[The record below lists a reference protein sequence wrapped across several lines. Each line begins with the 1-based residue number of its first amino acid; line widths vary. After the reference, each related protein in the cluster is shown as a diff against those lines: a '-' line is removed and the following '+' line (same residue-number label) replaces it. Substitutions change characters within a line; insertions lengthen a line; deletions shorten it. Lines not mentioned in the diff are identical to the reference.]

1 MNLHALRIF
10 TKVADLGSIT
20 ATANELRLSQP
31 AVTIQIRNLEKE
43 LGLQLTKSK
52 GRGIQL
58 TEDGQFVY
66 EQGLRL
72 FHLEA
77 QIEDKLTLFV
87 AKEEK
92 IQIATSYIPI
102 NYVLPEYIA
111 NFKLMYPD
119 VEFVVSLGNVKSVE
133 EKIRNY
139 EADFGF
145 VVQSNIGHEDL
156 SFEKLME
163 VEFAFVAHP
172 SHPLANQI
180 VSLSELSQEEL
191 IYREKGSSTRDLV
204 EAVFYAQNCPLP
216 KIGLQ
221 MQGLFESLKA
231 VEAGYGIVL
240 APFLSVTDSIETNK
254 LARIFIK
261 NVEIKQSLFIC
272 TRKSELTNPTFVRY
286 IKEQFESRQLYFN

>member
-1 MNLHALRIF
+1 MVIAMNLHALRIF

-20 ATANELRLSQP
+20 AAANELLLSQP

-43 LGLQLTKSK
+43 LGMKLTKSK

-58 TEDGQFVY
+58 TEEGQFVY

-77 QIEDKLTLFV
+77 QVEDKLKLFV

-92 IQIATSYIPI
+92 IHIATSYIPI

-111 NFKLMYPD
+111 NYKLMYPNI
-119 VEFVVSLGNVKSVE
+119 EFFVSLGNVKSVE
-133 EKIRNY
+133 EKVRRY

-156 SFEKLME
+156 YFDKLMDI
-163 VEFAFVAHP
+163 EFAFIAHP
-172 SHPLANQI
+172 SHPLANQN
-180 VSLSELSQEEL
+180 VSISALSKEEL
-191 IYREKGSSTRDLV
+191 IYREKGSSTRDLL
-204 EAVFYAQNCPLP
+204 EAIFYTQNCPLP

-240 APFLSVTDSIETNK
+240 APLLSVANSIETKK
-254 LARIFIK
+254 LAPIFIK

-272 TRKSELTNPTFVRY
+272 TRKSELTNPKFVNHLQEHF
-286 IKEQFESRQLYFN
+286 ISK

>member
-1 MNLHALRIF
+1 MVITMNLHALRIF

-20 ATANELRLSQP
+20 AAANELLLSQP

-43 LGLQLTKSK
+43 LGLKLTKSK

-58 TEDGQFVY
+58 TEEGRFVY

-72 FHLEA
+72 FHLER
-77 QIEDKLTLFV
+77 QIEDKLKLYI
-87 AKEEK
+87 AKEGK
-92 IQIATSYIPI
+92 IHIATSYIPI
-102 NYVLPEYIA
+102 NYVLPKYIA
-111 NFKLMYPD
+111 NYKLMYPNK
-119 VEFVVSLGNVKSVE
+119 EFFVSLGNVKSVE
-133 EKIRNY
+133 DKIRNY

-156 SFEKLME
+156 YFEKLMTI
-163 VEFAFVAHP
+163 EFAFIAHP
-172 SHPLANQI
+172 SHPLANQM

-204 EAVFYAQNCPLP
+204 EAIFYAQNCPLP

-240 APFLSVTDSIETNK
+240 APLLSVTNSIESKN
-254 LARIFIK
+254 LARIYIK
-261 NVEIKQSLFIC
+261 NVEIQQSLFIC
-272 TRKSELTNPTFVRY
+272 TRKSELKEPTFVRY
-286 IKEQFESRQLYFN
+286 IKEQFELH

>member
-20 ATANELRLSQP
+20 AAANDLLLSQP

-43 LGLQLTKSK
+43 LGLKLTESK

-58 TEDGQFVY
+58 TEEGRFVY

-77 QIEDKLTLFV
+77 QIEDKLKLFV

-92 IQIATSYIPI
+92 IHIATSYIPI

-111 NFKLMYPD
+111 NYKLMNPN
-119 VEFVVSLGNVKSVE
+119 VEFFVSLGNVKSVE
-133 EKIRNY
+133 DKVRHY

-145 VVQSNIGHEDL
+145 VVQSNIGHEEL
-156 SFEKLME
+156 YFEKLME
-163 VEFAFVAHP
+163 VEFVFVAHP

-180 VSLSELSQEEL
+180 VSLSALSQEEL
-191 IYREKGSSTRDLV
+191 IYREKGSSTRDLL
-204 EAVFYAQNCPLP
+204 EAIFYAQNSPLP

-240 APFLSVTDSIETNK
+240 APLLSVTNSIETNR
-254 LARIFIK
+254 LAPIFIK

-272 TRKSELTNPTFVRY
+272 TRKSELTNPKFVSY
-286 IKEQFESRQLYFN
+286 LQEHFILK

>member
-1 MNLHALRIF
+1 MVMTMNLHALKIF

-20 ATANELRLSQP
+20 AAANDLRLSQP

-58 TEDGQFVY
+58 TEEGRFVY

-77 QIEDKLTLFV
+77 QIEDKLKLFV
-87 AKEEK
+87 AKEER
-92 IQIATSYIPI
+92 IHIATSYIPI

-111 NFKLMYPD
+111 NYKLMNPN
-119 VEFVVSLGNVKSVE
+119 VEFFVSLGNVKSVE
-133 EKIRNY
+133 DKVRRY

-145 VVQSNIGHEDL
+145 VVQSNIGHEEL
-156 SFEKLME
+156 YFEKLME
-163 VEFAFVAHP
+163 VEFVFVAHP

-180 VSLSELSQEEL
+180 VSLSALSQEEL
-191 IYREKGSSTRDLV
+191 IYREKGSSTRDLL

-240 APFLSVTDSIETNK
+240 APLLSVTNSIETNR
-254 LARIFIK
+254 LAPIFIK

-272 TRKSELTNPTFVRY
+272 TRKSELMNPDFVSY
-286 IKEQFESRQLYFN
+286 LQEYFISK

>member
-1 MNLHALRIF
+1 MVITMNLHALRIF

-20 ATANELRLSQP
+20 AAANELLLSQP

-43 LGLQLTKSK
+43 LGMKLTKSK

-58 TEDGQFVY
+58 TEEGRFVY

-77 QIEDKLTLFV
+77 QIEDKLKLFI
-87 AKEEK
+87 AKEER
-92 IQIATSYIPI
+92 IHIATSYIPI

-111 NFKLMYPD
+111 NYKLMNPN
-119 VEFVVSLGNVKSVE
+119 VEFFVSLGNVKSVE
-133 EKIRNY
+133 DKVRRY

-145 VVQSNIGHEDL
+145 VVQSNIGHEEL
-156 SFEKLME
+156 YFEKLME
-163 VEFAFVAHP
+163 VEFVFVAHP

-180 VSLSELSQEEL
+180 VSLSALSQEEL
-191 IYREKGSSTRDLV
+191 IYREKGSSTRDLL

-240 APFLSVTDSIETNK
+240 VPLLSVTNSIETNR
-254 LARIFIK
+254 LAPIFIK

-272 TRKSELTNPTFVRY
+272 TRKSELTNPDFVSY
-286 IKEQFESRQLYFN
+286 LQEYFISK

>member
-1 MNLHALRIF
+1 MVITMNLHALRIF

-20 ATANELRLSQP
+20 AAANELLLSQP

-43 LGLQLTKSK
+43 LGMKLTKSK

-58 TEDGQFVY
+58 TEEGRFVY

-77 QIEDKLTLFV
+77 QIEDKLKLFV
-87 AKEEK
+87 AKEER
-92 IQIATSYIPI
+92 IHIATSYIPI

-111 NFKLMYPD
+111 NYKLMNPN
-119 VEFVVSLGNVKSVE
+119 VEFFVSLGNVKSVE
-133 EKIRNY
+133 DKVRRY

-145 VVQSNIGHEDL
+145 VVQSNIGHEEL
-156 SFEKLME
+156 YFEKLME
-163 VEFAFVAHP
+163 VEFVFVAHP

-180 VSLSELSQEEL
+180 VSLSALSQEEL
-191 IYREKGSSTRDLV
+191 IYREKGSSTRDLL

-240 APFLSVTDSIETNK
+240 VPHLSVTNSIETNR
-254 LARIFIK
+254 LAPIFIK

-272 TRKSELTNPTFVRY
+272 TRKSELTNPTFVSY
-286 IKEQFESRQLYFN
+286 LQEYFISK

>member
-1 MNLHALRIF
+1 MVITMNLHALRIF

-20 ATANELRLSQP
+20 AAANELRLSQP

-58 TEDGQFVY
+58 TEEGRFVY
-66 EQGLRL
+66 EQGQRL

-77 QIEDKLTLFV
+77 QIEDKLKAFV

-92 IQIATSYIPI
+92 IHIATSYIPI

-111 NFKLMYPD
+111 NYKLMYPG
-119 VEFVVSLGNVKSVE
+119 VEFYVSLGNVKSVE
-133 EKIRNY
+133 DKIRNY

-156 SFEKLME
+156 YFEKLME
-163 VEFAFVAHP
+163 IEFAFIAHP
-172 SHPLANQI
+172 SHPLANQS
-180 VSLSELSQEEL
+180 VSLSALSKEEL
-191 IYREKGSSTRDLV
+191 IYREEGSSTRDLL

-240 APFLSVTDSIETNK
+240 APLLSVTNSIETKK
-254 LARIFIK
+254 LAPIFIK

-272 TRKSELTNPTFVRY
+272 TRKSELTNPKFVSY
-286 IKEQFESRQLYFN
+286 LQEHFISK

>member
-1 MNLHALRIF
+1 MVITMNLHALRIF

-20 ATANELRLSQP
+20 AAANDLLLSQP

-43 LGLQLTKSK
+43 LGLKLTESK

-58 TEDGQFVY
+58 TEEGRFVY

-77 QIEDKLTLFV
+77 QIEDKLKLFV

-92 IQIATSYIPI
+92 IHIATSYIPI

-111 NFKLMYPD
+111 NYKLMNPN
-119 VEFVVSLGNVKSVE
+119 VEFFVSLGNVKSVE
-133 EKIRNY
+133 DKVRHY

-145 VVQSNIGHEDL
+145 VVQSNIGHEEL
-156 SFEKLME
+156 YFEKLME
-163 VEFAFVAHP
+163 VEFVFVAHP

-180 VSLSELSQEEL
+180 VSLSALSQEEL
-191 IYREKGSSTRDLV
+191 IYREKGSSTRDLL
-204 EAVFYAQNCPLP
+204 EAIFYAQNSPLP

-240 APFLSVTDSIETNK
+240 APLLSVTNSIETNR
-254 LARIFIK
+254 LAPIFIK

-272 TRKSELTNPTFVRY
+272 TRKSELTNPKFVSY
-286 IKEQFESRQLYFN
+286 LQEHFILK

>member
-1 MNLHALRIF
+1 MVITMNLHALRIF

-20 ATANELRLSQP
+20 AAANELLLSQP

-43 LGLQLTKSK
+43 LGLKLTKSK

-58 TEDGQFVY
+58 TEEGRFVY

-72 FHLEA
+72 FHLER
-77 QIEDKLTLFV
+77 QIEDKLKLYI
-87 AKEEK
+87 AKEGK
-92 IQIATSYIPI
+92 IHIATSYIPI
-102 NYVLPEYIA
+102 NYVLPKYIA
-111 NFKLMYPD
+111 NYKLMYPNKK
-119 VEFVVSLGNVKSVE
+119 FFVSLGNVKSVE
-133 EKIRNY
+133 DKVRNY

-156 SFEKLME
+156 YFEKLMTI
-163 VEFAFVAHP
+163 EFAFIAHP
-172 SHPLANQI
+172 SHPLANQM

-204 EAVFYAQNCPLP
+204 EAIFYAQNCPLP

-240 APFLSVTDSIETNK
+240 APLLSVTNSIESKN
-254 LARIFIK
+254 LARIYIK
-261 NVEIKQSLFIC
+261 NVEIQQSLFIC
-272 TRKSELTNPTFVRY
+272 TRKSELKEPTFVRY
-286 IKEQFESRQLYFN
+286 IKEQFELH